1 MIARCLL
8 LAGVAAL
15 AACEKAAE
23 APVLPA
29 GPPCVTLPVQEAQAR
44 GYVFRQKLQMGET
57 LIERQGGRADC
68 KAEGS
73 SGEAGADGD
82 PFCKMSG
89 PGATR
94 ITTPSGETYFDIP
107 LGVPAIILVAGGQ
120 ARCVLDQGQKQ

>member
-1 MIARCLL
+1 MRALALL
-8 LAGVAAL
+8 PLLAL
-15 AACEKAAE
+15 AACERPAE
-23 APVLPA
+23 APKLPA
-29 GPPCVTLPVQEAQAR
+29 GQPCVTVPAQEAQTR
-44 GYVFRQKLQMGET
+44 GYVFRQKLQMGST

-107 LGVPAIILVAGGQ
+107 LGVPATILVADGQ